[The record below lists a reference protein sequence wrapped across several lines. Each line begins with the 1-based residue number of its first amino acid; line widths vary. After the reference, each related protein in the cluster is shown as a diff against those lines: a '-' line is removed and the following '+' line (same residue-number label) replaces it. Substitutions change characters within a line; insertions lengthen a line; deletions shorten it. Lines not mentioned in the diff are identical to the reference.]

1 MRVDVCR
8 RAGVAT
14 ARTVLVD
21 LADRLGIGLLPEAR
35 PGADLWVR
43 AVDGLPWPEPA
54 PLLATADGWV
64 HPGPPT
70 AWATFTD
77 MAVALGAPP
86 PGPGARLPDVG
97 TLSADAVDA
106 EAGAWMLPAVA
117 VRSAPAPAVEVPA
130 LTRADHT
137 ATDVA
142 GATVVVLGTAWA
154 TPLVGVLLAR
164 LGARVVRV
172 EHPGRP
178 DPFPLHRRLMHGQER
193 VALDL
198 GRAGDRD
205 RLAALLGRADLL
217 VDGHPPR
224 VLANAGLG
232 EASLTSAAPR
242 LAVVRVAAFVDDDR
256 PGYGPAAEAR
266 GGWAARHDPPRLER
280 SSLADPVAGLVGA
293 VTAVHAL
300 TSGGPGV
307 RARVSLEG
315 AVGLLLSAEAR
326 VRG

>member
-1 MRVDVCR
+1 MRVDVSR
-8 RAGVAT
+8 RCGVTIARAVLGELAG
-14 ARTVLVD
+14 
-21 LADRLGIGLLPEAR
+21 RLGLDLPPEAR

-43 AVDGLPWPEPA
+43 AADGLPWPEPA
-54 PLLATADGWV
+54 PLLETADGWV

-70 AWATFTD
+70 TWATFTD

-86 PGPGARLPDVG
+86 PVTGARLPDLG
-97 TLSADAVDA
+97 ALSAEVVDA

-117 VRSAPAPAVEVPA
+117 VRSVPARSVEVPVLA
-130 LTRADHT
+130 RARESG
-137 ATDVA
+137 AAA

-154 TPLVGVLLAR
+154 TPLVGLLLAR
-164 LGARVVRV
+164 VGARVVRV

-178 DPFPLHRRLMHGQER
+178 DPFPLHRRLLRGQER

-198 GRAGDRD
+198 AHGRD
-205 RLAALLGRADLL
+205 RERFATLLGNADLL
-217 VDGHPPR
+217 IDGHPPR

-232 EASLTSAAPR
+232 EAALTSVAPH
-242 LAVVRVAAFVDDDR
+242 LAIVRIAAFADGDR

-266 GGWAARHDPPRLER
+266 GGWAARHDPPRLGR

-293 VTAVHAL
+293 ITALHVL
-300 TSGGPGV
+300 TSGGPGA

-315 AVGLLLSAEAR
+315 AVGLLLAAEAR
-326 VRG
+326 ARG

>member
-1 MRVDVCR
+1 MKVDMSP

-14 ARTVLVD
+14 ARALLGD
-21 LADRLGIGLLPEAR
+21 LSDRLGLGLPREAR
-35 PGADLWVR
+35 PGADLWARV
-43 AVDGLPWPEPA
+43 VDGLPWPRPA
-54 PLLATADGWV
+54 PLLAAADGWV

-77 MAVALGAPP
+77 MVIALGATPP
-86 PGPGARLPDVG
+86 APGALLPDLG
-97 TLSADAVDA
+97 ALSVEAVDA

-117 VRSAPAPAVEVPA
+117 VRSAPARPVEVPA
-130 LTRADHT
+130 LASADHPGT
-137 ATDVA
+137 AS

-178 DPFPLHRRLMHGQER
+178 DPFPLHRRLLHGQDR
-193 VALDL
+193 VDLDL
-198 GRAGDRD
+198 GRARDRD
-205 RLAALLGRADLL
+205 RFAALLGRADLL

-232 EASLTSAAPR
+232 AAALTSAAPS
-242 LAVVRVAAFVDDDR
+242 LAIVRIAAFADDDR

-266 GGWAARHDPPRLER
+266 GGWAARHDPPRLGR

-293 VTAVHAL
+293 ITAVHAL
-300 TSGGPGV
+300 AAGTRGA

-315 AVGLLLSAEAR
+315 AVGLLLAAEERAR
-326 VRG
+326 G